1 MKHWHSDYQWLCR
14 QRMKA
19 PPGADV
25 WDVRFKWPAYQE
37 IGFRQVRAGRYRLVP
52 MLVTRGQNGQ
62 PRLAM
67 WSALDALVLKWVAL
81 QIADLLPVHIVC
93 HHLKGHGVHPGY
105 RSGLARIPVAV
116 CVPDGYPWLLPPH
129 H

>member
-1 MKHWHSDYQWLCR
+1 MTDETQARLHWQSAYQWLCR

-37 IGFRQVRAGRYRLVP
+37 TWFRQVRAGRYRLAP

-81 QIADLLPVHIVC
+81 QIADRLPVNTAC
-93 HHLKGHGVHPGY
+93 HHLKGHGGV
-105 RSGLARIPVAV
+105 SGSTRAVAQA
-116 CVPDGYPWLLPPH
+116 
-129 H
+129 